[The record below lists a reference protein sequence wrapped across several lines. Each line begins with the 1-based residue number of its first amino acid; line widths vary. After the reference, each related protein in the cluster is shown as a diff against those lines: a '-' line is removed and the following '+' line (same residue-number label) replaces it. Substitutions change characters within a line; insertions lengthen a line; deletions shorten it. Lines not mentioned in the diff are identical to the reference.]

1 MRHRLAAAAPSLLLQ
16 GLMSASVLVI
26 ADRPDFA
33 TLIGRCLGG
42 IGVRALVALDVRHA
56 AHVLQREKPD
66 AVVLDLVLPAD
77 YDATVQ
83 WLRRD
88 PARAGMTIVRV
99 SAVARN
105 GGVPRGEVRA
115 DVVVPKPFAPRQM
128 ADAVRG
134 ALARKAARQRFA
146 PHAATARP
154 APAGAAIAAR

>member
-1 MRHRLAAAAPSLLLQ
+1 MP
-16 GLMSASVLVI
+16 ASVLVI

-33 TLIGRCLGG
+33 TLIGRCLGS

-66 AVVLDLVLPAD
+66 AVVLDLALPND
-77 YDATVQ
+77 YDTVVQ

-88 PARAGMTIVRV
+88 PGRAGMMIVRV
-99 SAVARN
+99 SAAARN

-115 DVVVPKPFAPRQM
+115 DVLVPKPFAPRQM
-128 ADAVRG
+128 ADAVRT

-146 PHAATARP
+146 PIAAVARP
-154 APAGAAIAAR
+154 APAADPAAALR

>member
-1 MRHRLAAAAPSLLLQ
+1 MP
-16 GLMSASVLVI
+16 ASVLVI

-33 TLIGRCLGG
+33 TLIGRCLGS
-42 IGVRALVALDVRHA
+42 IGVRALVAHDVRHA

-66 AVVLDLVLPAD
+66 AVVLDLALPTD
-77 YDATVQ
+77 YDAVVQ

-88 PARAGMTIVRV
+88 PARAGMMIVRV

-128 ADAVRG
+128 ADAVRA
-134 ALARKAARQRFA
+134 ALARKAARQRFTPLA
-146 PHAATARP
+146 AVARGVPVADPATALR
-154 APAGAAIAAR
+154 